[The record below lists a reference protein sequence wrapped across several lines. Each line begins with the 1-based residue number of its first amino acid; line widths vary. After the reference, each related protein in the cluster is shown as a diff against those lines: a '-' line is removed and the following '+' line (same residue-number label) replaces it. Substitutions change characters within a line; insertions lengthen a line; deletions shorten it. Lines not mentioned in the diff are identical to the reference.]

1 MLSNMKTAD
10 KSTSKRELKT
20 QLPRKEAYG
29 MTQGKMVAQSPER
42 QREKREELA
51 EVERRGRKCLDGRGW
66 TQNGEAT
73 GGVSLC

>member
-1 MLSNMKTAD
+1 MKTAD

-20 QLPRKEAYG
+20 RLPRKEAYG
-29 MTQGKMVAQSPER
+29 MTQNKMVARSPER

-51 EVERRGRKCLDGRGW
+51 EVERRERKYLDGRGW
-66 TQNGEAT
+66 RKNGETT